1 MAQAVLVTDFDG
13 TVTAQDFYALVR
25 DRLVPPGTPDYWSAY
40 SAGRLTHFEVLQR
53 YFAAARPDEQM
64 LRALV
69 DEMEPEPLLAEGVA
83 SLAAA
88 GWAVVIVSNGCRW
101 YIDQLLARAGVA
113 VEVHA
118 NPGVI
123 ENGRLVMGWPHDTP
137 YPSTQTGIDKAA
149 LVDAMLGEGRSVA
162 FAGNGPTD
170 LAPALLVEPQ
180 YRFARDELAEAL
192 ARRKEPFRT
201 FSRWL
206 EVAHGLAGMSASV
219 KSDKSPSQA

>member
-1 MAQAVLVTDFDG
+1 MSRAVLVTDFDG

-25 DRLVPPGTPDYWSAY
+25 DRLVPAGTPDYWSDY
-40 SAGRLTHFEVLQR
+40 SAGRLTHFEVLQQ

-64 LRALV
+64 LHALV
-69 DEMEPEPLLAEGVA
+69 NEMEPEPRLAEGVA

-88 GWAVVIVSNGCRW
+88 GWTVVIVSNGCRW

-118 NPGVI
+118 NPGAI

-137 YPSTQTGIDKAA
+137 YPSPETGIDKASLVAA
-149 LVDAMLGEGRSVA
+149 LLDEGRTVA

-170 LAPALLVEPQ
+170 LAPALLVEPR
-180 YRFARDELAEAL
+180 YRFARDELAESL
-192 ARRKEPFRT
+192 ARRDQSFRA

-206 EVAHGLAGMSASV
+206 EVAQELAEMSTSV
-219 KSDKSPSQA
+219 K